1 MIKITFLGLI
11 SLLLSSVT
19 FAADPLGVAVIF
31 ADGMVL
37 QRQMNVPVWG
47 TAQPG
52 DTVKVTF
59 GGQEKTATADEA
71 GKWMVKLDPLKAS
84 AEGRTLLIASPAT
97 SNTTV
102 FSTGRYRKHRP
113 DCAAQRPRHLDRLLD
128 GGSARRA

>member
-1 MIKITFLGLI
+1 MIKITLLGLI
-11 SLLLSSVT
+11 SLLLSSGS
-19 FAADPLGVAVIF
+19 FAADPLGVAAIF

-37 QRQMNVPVWG
+37 QRQMDVPVWG

-84 AEGRTLLIASPAT
+84 AESRTLLIASPAT

-102 FSTGRYRKHRP
+102 FSTGAIPK
-113 DCAAQRPRHLDRLLD
+113 A
-128 GGSARRA
+128 ST